1 MSLKPED
8 IQMARAGRPST
19 YTPEIAVQI
28 CTRLANGESLRQI
41 CRDKGMPKRDTVIA
55 WLFKNG
61 GFSGQYALARVA
73 QADFYADEI
82 LDIADGPEGDSLL
95 DVNRSRLRV
104 DTRKWLMARMAP
116 KKYGDSL
123 ELDTPASPQ
132 SQYDFGRLSK
142 KKHEDFMALL
152 EIARVPD
159 AVDTKFE
166 DVKALTEG
174 AE

>member
-1 MSLKPED
+1 MAHQNQKSFLFDTELRLVVLTGVNARSLAE
-8 IQMARAGRPST
+8 
-19 YTPEIAVQI
+19 
-28 CTRLANGESLRQI
+28 
-41 CRDKGMPKRDTVIA
+41 
-55 WLFKNG
+55 
-61 GFSGQYALARVA
+61 
-73 QADFYADEI
+73 
-82 LDIADGPEGDSLL
+82 
-95 DVNRSRLRV
+95 LRV

-142 KKHEDFMALL
+142 KQHEDFMALL